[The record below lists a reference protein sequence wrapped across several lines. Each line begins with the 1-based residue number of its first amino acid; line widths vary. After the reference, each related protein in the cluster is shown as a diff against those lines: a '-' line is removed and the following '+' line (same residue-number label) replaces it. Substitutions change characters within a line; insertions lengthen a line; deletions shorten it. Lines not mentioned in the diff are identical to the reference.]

1 MADTWPIPVAD
12 GWAGADMRVFPL
24 LTCAEG
30 PTDRQTDQLTDR
42 QGCVSAT
49 EKWLKNVIL
58 VFCLYLQVHFGE
70 GFGDAEMLKFE
81 MQTGNVMYH

>member
-24 LTCAEG
+24 LTCADE
-30 PTDRQTDQLTDR
+30 PMNRWTDRQV
-42 QGCVSAT
+42 CVSAT
-49 EKWLKNVIL
+49 KKWLKNVIF
-58 VFCLYLQVHFGE
+58 VFCLQLQLHFGE

-81 MQTGNVMYH
+81 M